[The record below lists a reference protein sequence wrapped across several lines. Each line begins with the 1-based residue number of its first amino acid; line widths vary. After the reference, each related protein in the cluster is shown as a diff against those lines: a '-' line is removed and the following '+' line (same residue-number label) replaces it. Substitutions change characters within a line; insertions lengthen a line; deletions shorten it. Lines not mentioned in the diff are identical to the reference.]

1 MLLVPYFWAKALLVF
16 VNKNY
21 YCIALDYPK
30 LNLLLQLLFA
40 DLCQKRSAG
49 ETDVVD
55 LCSLILLYT
64 EHITVGEISIYFCI
78 KQHQIS
84 RNRSVKN
91 VTVFTWEVNSL
102 DSVMGRVGNKG
113 MYAAF

>member
-1 MLLVPYFWAKALLVF
+1 MLLVPYFRAKALLVF

-49 ETDVVD
+49 ETDV
-55 LCSLILLYT
+55 LS
-64 EHITVGEISIYFCI
+64 
-78 KQHQIS
+78 
-84 RNRSVKN
+84 
-91 VTVFTWEVNSL
+91 
-102 DSVMGRVGNKG
+102 
-113 MYAAF
+113 